1 MALQRDYLMAPSL
14 SKHFAEDLLRGAM
27 DLQESLAMLERF
39 QAASQSMRQSNKKR
53 RPETGENS
61 PDIDT
66 IIREVLLKPSN
77 AKKDGLHKK
86 NLLLVSSNNEQTSLS
101 QSTQYSLNNCLV
113 SKTTQQKKVVPVQ
126 TDKSTPSLV
135 AKLMGLDGLPSQ
147 NGNSIM
153 KDEKIKPVSSPRALF
168 DIEMPKSKRPLPQLS
183 GVDSHFDTEM
193 HVSDNAEM
201 NTRSRKVIG
210 SSHDTTVIN
219 EIGSMKSIQREK
231 NMEQVRAKSP
241 KEIKVVSST
250 SRKQQMKDTTEIN
263 RRTRE
268 KQKSHLTESN
278 REGRKD
284 VKAKARPAS
293 RNAKIL
299 QKPDK
304 KLPASSSRSSKK
316 AMLQKA
322 LSNSRQ
328 KTMTRRNVNSSAADE
343 LVAYQVQR
351 EMIHFLDESD
361 GPSTEHSA
369 TPTDESVQSA
379 DWDAESS
386 VDDIRNDLSESNES
400 FLSTSRGESISS
412 PDEEATHT
420 STSIIPT
427 KEAEIKDEI
436 SLLLLNDQSFLRRA
450 AEITGIGA
458 NDHLTNRYKGTTKP
472 EMENRELFL
481 DTAVEQLERKQQCF
495 TGEKRRPTT
504 YFSLEALLTDISNGI
519 RKLNSY
525 AAADACGTTDGLH
538 MKLER
543 DLKCTNT
550 SINGVWDMRWEDW
563 VCMEET
569 ERFVRDAGEDILSL
583 LIEEAALDVLT

>member
-1 MALQRDYLMAPSL
+1 M
-14 SKHFAEDLLRGAM
+14 KETAE
-27 DLQESLAMLERF
+27 
-39 QAASQSMRQSNKKR
+39 
-53 RPETGENS
+53 
-61 PDIDT
+61 I
-66 IIREVLLKPSN
+66 
-77 AKKDGLHKK
+77 H
-86 NLLLVSSNNEQTSLS
+86 
-101 QSTQYSLNNCLV
+101 
-113 SKTTQQKKVVPVQ
+113 
-126 TDKSTPSLV
+126 
-135 AKLMGLDGLPSQ
+135 
-147 NGNSIM
+147 
-153 KDEKIKPVSSPRALF
+153 
-168 DIEMPKSKRPLPQLS
+168 
-183 GVDSHFDTEM
+183 
-193 HVSDNAEM
+193 
-201 NTRSRKVIG
+201 
-210 SSHDTTVIN
+210 
-219 EIGSMKSIQREK
+219 
-231 NMEQVRAKSP
+231 
-241 KEIKVVSST
+241 
-250 SRKQQMKDTTEIN
+250 

-268 KQKSHLTESN
+268 KQKSHLTESD

-299 QKPDK
+299 QNPDK

-316 AMLQKA
+316 PMLQKA

-343 LVAYQVQR
+343 LMAYQVQR
-351 EMIHFLDESD
+351 ERIHFLDESD

-400 FLSTSRGESISS
+400 VLSTSRGEGISS
-412 PDEEATHT
+412 PDEEATRT
-420 STSIIPT
+420 STAIIPT

-436 SLLLLNDQSFLRRA
+436 SLLLLSDQSFLRRA

-458 NDHLTNRYKGTTKP
+458 YDHLTNRYKGTTKP
-472 EMENRELFL
+472 EMKNPELFL

-495 TGEKRRPTT
+495 TGEKRRATT

-543 DLKCTNT
+543 DLKCTDT
-550 SINGVWDMRWEDW
+550 SINGVWDMGWKDW
-563 VCMEET
+563 ICMEET
-569 ERFVRDAGEDILSL
+569 ECFVRDAGEDILSL